1 VAAGTPGAIVVRG
14 PAVFSGYLDDPEA
27 NAAAFLPGGWFRTGD
42 IGYLDEDGFLYLQG
56 RTSEI
61 VNRGGEN
68 IAPAEIDR
76 VLQSHPAVAEAA
88 VFGVPDARFGED
100 LVAAVVI
107 RPGMRVAPRALRAWM
122 LESLPPSRSPRR
134 IWMVAALPRT
144 SAGKVQRGEL
154 ARRWHEEGR

>member
-1 VAAGTPGAIVVRG
+1 VVRG

-42 IGYLDEDGFLYLQG
+42 VGYLDEDGFLYLQG

-61 VNRGGEN
+61 INRGGEN

-76 VLQSHPAVAEAA
+76 VLQSHPAVEEGA

-107 RPGMRVAPRALRAWM
+107 RPGMRVTPRTLRAWM
-122 LESLPPSRSPRR
+122 LDRLSPSRLPRR
-134 IWMVAALPRT
+134 IWMVEALPRT
-144 SAGKVQRGEL
+144 QTGKVQRREL
-154 ARRWHEEGR
+154 ARLWSETQR